1 MKKFILFFC
10 SLLLFYS
17 CVSSEIDTIK
27 KIELTRNFKYN
38 LMTITNVEDLVAGLI
53 LESGELGDINTI
65 KKNMKWKIEVE
76 EKEHK
81 LILVKYK
88 NSKVRIPILQI
99 NNNILVEIDDI
110 ECVGMNIMGEN
121 KYVYPRDIGY

>member
-65 KKNMKWKIEVE
+65 KKNMEWKIEVE

-99 NNNILVEIDDI
+99 NNNLLVEIDDI